1 MHTYK
6 SPLTNQILICV
17 LILSMIVTP
26 VFDCV
31 LPLLAAPQ
39 EKCSVELTEAESK
52 YQEGQLDE
60 AIALVRR
67 CLDKDNLTLEES
79 ERAYKLIGKAYHA
92 KGLLAESKENL
103 RKLLKL
109 IPNWRPDPN
118 LETPSFLRLVDE
130 VIKELEAEK
139 AKQIQPAIEE
149 PKKEEPKVEQ
159 PVKKGGG
166 KKFIFI
172 GGVSAAAAAVA
183 VLFLLGG
190 GGDKQLPG
198 PPPLP
203 Q

>member
-1 MHTYK
+1 MHTHK
-6 SPLTNQILICV
+6 SRLTNQIFICV
-17 LILSMIVTP
+17 LILAMMVTP
-26 VFDCV
+26 VLDCV
-31 LPLLAAPQ
+31 VPLLARPQ

-67 CLDKDNLTLEES
+67 CLDKDDITLEES

-109 IPNWRPDPN
+109 IPNWRPNPDI
-118 LETPSFLRLVDE
+118 ETPSFLRLADE
-130 VIKELEAEK
+130 VIKEMEAEK
-139 AKQIQPAIEE
+139 AKEALPVIAE
-149 PKKEEPKVEQ
+149 PKKEEPKVEP

-172 GGVSAAAAAVA
+172 GGAGVAAAAVA
-183 VLFLLGG
+183 VIFLLSG